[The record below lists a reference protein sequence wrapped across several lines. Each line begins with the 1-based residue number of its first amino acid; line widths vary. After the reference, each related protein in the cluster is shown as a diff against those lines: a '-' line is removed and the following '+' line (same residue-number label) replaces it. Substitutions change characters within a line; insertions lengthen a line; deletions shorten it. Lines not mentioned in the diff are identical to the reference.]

1 MLNLYYMPASRFHFI
16 VNPIIPLPS
25 TV

>member
-1 MLNLYYMPASRFHFI
+1 MPASRFHFI

>member
-16 VNPIIPLPS
+16 VNPNIPLLS